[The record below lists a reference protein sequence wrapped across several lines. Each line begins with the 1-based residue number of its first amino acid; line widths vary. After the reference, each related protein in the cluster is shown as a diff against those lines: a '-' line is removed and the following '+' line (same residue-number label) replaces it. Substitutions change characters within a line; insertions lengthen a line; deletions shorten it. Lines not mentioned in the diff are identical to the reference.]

1 MNTKTLLSLAVCLL
15 ATACAKPCRVVWT
28 EGPTDPETGKTL
40 HTMTIQN
47 PPAGTDWT
55 IWFSQFRTPVT
66 MQEGAKAE
74 ILHHGGTLYRV
85 APTAV
90 PRPGRF
96 PSPGQRQET
105 RSCGGGIRFPPGGA
119 GAYFRL

>member
-1 MNTKTLLSLAVCLL
+1 MAPSFFFAIFGFGKPKRLTMNTKTLLSLAVCLL

-55 IWFSQFRTPVT
+55 LWF
-66 MQEGAKAE
+66 
-74 ILHHGGTLYRV
+74 
-85 APTAV
+85 
-90 PRPGRF
+90 
-96 PSPGQRQET
+96 
-105 RSCGGGIRFPPGGA
+105 
-119 GAYFRL
+119 